1 MGKRVPGEGGAETA
15 PSQEQC
21 LPFTSCQL
29 SGTSNSTSAS
39 RSPAL
44 TAAHHATLGKPVHLS
59 EPVSPPAQGVQ
70 GTLPTCPGGCREV
83 IPGRDMTTQDS
94 R

>member
-1 MGKRVPGEGGAETA
+1 MGKRVPGESGAKTD

-59 EPVSPPAQGVQ
+59 EPQYPHLPSGYKALSPPALGAAERSHQEE
-70 GTLPTCPGGCREV
+70 T
-83 IPGRDMTTQDS
+83 
-94 R
+94 